1 MSYQAAKASFADEI
15 AGIKEAGLWKTER
28 VIASDQKNDI
38 TLADGSNVVNMC
50 ANNYLGLANHP
61 DVMKAASDS
70 LNTWGFGL
78 ASVRFICGT
87 QAIHKT
93 LEERMSRFLGMED
106 TILYAACFDANTGLF
121 ETILGPEDAVISDEL
136 NHASIIDGVRLCK
149 AARYRYRNNDMAD
162 LEAQLQTARDK
173 GARRILITT
182 DGVFSMDGTI
192 AQLDKICDL
201 ADKYDA
207 MVHHD
212 DCHATGFM
220 GATGRGVHEYCGV
233 MDRVDIITGTFGKAL
248 GGGSGGYTSAR
259 QEIVDLLR
267 QRSRPYLFSNTLAPS
282 ICAAS
287 LKVLDMLEASTSLR
301 DQLEENTHYFRAQMQ
316 ANGFAVPEGDHPIVP
331 VMLGD
336 AVVAQKMSERLLE
349 LDIFAIGFFYPV
361 VPKGKARIRV
371 QISAGHTKTD
381 LDKAV
386 AAFATARV
394 ELAA

>member
-87 QAIHKT
+87 QGIHKT
-93 LEERMSRFLGMED
+93 LEERVSRFLGMED

-287 LKVLDMLEASTSLR
+287 LKVLDMLEASTALR
-301 DQLEENTHYFRAQMQ
+301 DRLEENTHYFRAQMQ

-336 AVVAQKMSERLLE
+336 AVVAQNMSERLLE

-361 VPKGKARIRV
+361 VPQGKARIRV
-371 QISAGHTKTD
+371 QISAGHTKAD

-386 AAFATARV
+386 AAFATARD

>member
-1 MSYQAAKASFADEI
+1 MSYQSARASFATEI
-15 AGIKEAGLWKTER
+15 EEIRSAGLWKTER

-38 TLADGSNVVNMC
+38 TLEDGSNVVNMC
-50 ANNYLGLANHP
+50 ANNYLGLANNQE
-61 DVMKAASDS
+61 VMQAASDS
-70 LNTWGFGL
+70 LSKWGFGA

-87 QAIHKT
+87 QVIHKT
-93 LEERMSRFLGMED
+93 LEQRVSQFLGTED

-149 AARYRYRNNDMAD
+149 ASRYRYKNNDMGD
-162 LEAQLQTARDK
+162 LEAQLKAAREA

-192 AQLDKICDL
+192 AQLDRICDL
-201 ADKYDA
+201 ADQYDA

-212 DCHATGFM
+212 DCHATGFV
-220 GATGRGVHEYCGV
+220 GAKGRGVHEYCDV

-248 GGGSGGYTSAR
+248 GGGSGGFTAAR

-267 QRSRPYLFSNTLAPS
+267 QRSRPYLFSNTLAPA

-287 LKVLDMLEASTSLR
+287 LKVLDMLEASTELR
-301 DQLEENTHYFRAQMQ
+301 DRLEANTHYFRQRMQ
-316 ANGFAVPEGDHPIVP
+316 ENGFAVPEGDHPIVP

-336 AVVAQKMSERLLE
+336 AVLAQKMSERLLE
-349 LDIFAIGFFYPV
+349 LDIYAIGFFFPV

-371 QISAGHTKTD
+371 QISAGHTRDD
-381 LDKAV
+381 LDRAV
-386 AAFATARV
+386 SAFVQASR
-394 ELAA
+394 ELT

>member
-87 QAIHKT
+87 QGIHKT
-93 LEERMSRFLGMED
+93 LEERVSRFLGMED

-149 AARYRYRNNDMAD
+149 ATRYRYRNNDMAD

-201 ADKYDA
+201 ADQYDA

-287 LKVLDMLEASTSLR
+287 LKVLDMLEASTALR
-301 DQLEENTHYFRAQMQ
+301 DRLEENTHYFRAQMQ

-361 VPKGKARIRV
+361 VPQGKARIRV
-371 QISAGHTKTD
+371 QISAGHTKAD

-386 AAFATARV
+386 AAFATARD

>member
-1 MSYQAAKASFADEI
+1 MSYQATRASFADEI

-28 VIASDQKNDI
+28 VIVSDQKNDV

-61 DVMKAASDS
+61 EVIKAASDS
-70 LNTWGFGL
+70 LGTLGFGL

-87 QAIHKT
+87 QGIHKT
-93 LEERMSRFLGMED
+93 LEERMSSFLGMED

-121 ETILGPEDAVISDEL
+121 ETILGSEDAVISDEL

-149 AARYRYRNNDMAD
+149 AARYRYRNNDMAH
-162 LEAQLQTARDK
+162 LEAQLQAARDR

-287 LKVLDMLEASTSLR
+287 LKVLDMLEASTALR
-301 DQLEENTHYFRAQMQ
+301 DRLEENTHYFRAQMQ
-316 ANGFAVPEGDHPIVP
+316 ANSFAVPEGDHPIVP

-349 LDIFAIGFFYPV
+349 LDIFAVGFFYPV
-361 VPKGKARIRV
+361 VPQGKARIRV
-371 QISAGHTKTD
+371 QISAGHTTAD
-381 LDKAV
+381 LEKAV
-386 AAFATARV
+386 AAFATARD
-394 ELAA
+394 ELAN